1 MSYLRTM
8 LLFAFFIFTCRF
20 VCTLSLSSS
29 EYFFIQCTSEC
40 SHDVSLVVYVSLSVS
55 VLL

>member
-8 LLFAFFIFTCRF
+8 LLFAFLYLPVGSF
-20 VCTLSLSSS
+20 VRYPSSS

-55 VLL
+55 VLV